1 MAEDG
6 ATLPD
11 GGHREDRSDSPADR
25 PSRGP
30 AEPGRWLE
38 PTEPTRARFT
48 GSPRPGDG
56 GDDSRE
62 GVAGAGAVPVPRTI
76 SSPRRGPAPGVP
88 RDPLR
93 LPRRIGPPPGATPPL
108 LEAPSVPVGLR
119 ECAGCGAPVARPGQS
134 GTVALDGTCG
144 MCGHRYSFTV
154 KLRPGER
161 VGRYTVHGVIAHGGL
176 GWVYAATDD
185 NLGGDDVQAW
195 VVLKGLLDAANPEA
209 RRIAEGERRILTTVS
224 HPAIVKILD
233 YVAHAGEDYIVME
246 YVPGISLTGLTD
258 TGPPGPD
265 GRPDPPA
272 PADVLRYLLRVL
284 PALGHLHRMG
294 LVYCDFK
301 PDNVMVTAS
310 GVKLIDLGG
319 ARRLDDLV
327 SGYLSTPGYR
337 APELDDDGERPGG
350 IERAAPSVTTDI
362 FAVARTL
369 ARLVLGRFPGF
380 VDAYRHVLPPRRA
393 HLPLREFES
402 LDRLLRRATATD
414 PQRRFQSVT
423 ELADELVGVLYEI
436 VARTEGPVPPLASRW
451 FDAAGHPTG
460 EAGPAGPPAAWE
472 VLPDLRVDQDDP
484 CAPALT
490 AGPDEDPTAL
500 AARLAAIV
508 PVTTEVHLSLARARI
523 RAGQLGEAART
534 LDTAAAAAPRE
545 WRIDWYRG
553 LAALV
558 ARRPGLAA
566 AAFDRVYSQVPGEL
580 APRLALATALADVAT
595 TAGSAREREAARER
609 AAELFDVVGAI
620 DPGVTS
626 AAFGLARCRTD
637 PTDKIAAYQRVP
649 RSSSAYTAS
658 RVRMI
663 GVLVARVLRTD
674 SPAAGSAALLRAAA
688 LLADPLLDL
697 GERRRAELRRDIFT
711 AALELV
717 AAGHPPPDGPRPP
730 TLLGRAM
737 TERELRFGLAET
749 YREMARLAPDRAGRV
764 RLIDR
769 ANRARP
775 RTLI

>member
-1 MAEDG
+1 LD
-6 ATLPD
+6 
-11 GGHREDRSDSPADR
+11 
-25 PSRGP
+25 
-30 AEPGRWLE
+30 
-38 PTEPTRARFT
+38 
-48 GSPRPGDG
+48 
-56 GDDSRE
+56 
-62 GVAGAGAVPVPRTI
+62 
-76 SSPRRGPAPGVP
+76 
-88 RDPLR
+88 
-93 LPRRIGPPPGATPPL
+93 
-108 LEAPSVPVGLR
+108 APSVPVGLR
-119 ECAGCGAPVARPGQS
+119 ECAGCGAPVARPGQA
-134 GTVALDGTCG
+134 GIVALEGTCG

-185 NLGGDDVQAW
+185 NLGDDDVQAW

-246 YVPGISLTGLTD
+246 YVPGISLTALAES
-258 TGPPGPD
+258 GPLGAD
-265 GRPDPPA
+265 RRPTPPA
-272 PADVLRYLLRVL
+272 AADVLRYLLRVL

-301 PDNVMVTAS
+301 PDNVMITPS

-319 ARRLDDLV
+319 ARRLDDRV

-350 IERAAPSVTTDI
+350 IDRAAPSVTTDV

-414 PQRRFQSVT
+414 PQRRFQSTT

-472 VLPDLRVDQDDP
+472 VLPDLRVDPDDP
-484 CAPALT
+484 RAPALA
-490 AGPDEDPTAL
+490 AGADEDPAAL
-500 AARLAAIV
+500 TARLAAIV
-508 PVTTEVHLSLARARI
+508 PVTTEVRLSLARAAI
-523 RAGQLGEAART
+523 RAGQLDGAASILDEA
-534 LDTAAAAAPRE
+534 TAATPRE

-558 ARRPGLAA
+558 GQHPGLAA

-580 APRLALATALADVAT
+580 APRLALATALAEVAAR
-595 TAGSAREREAARER
+595 AGSAAEREVARIR
-609 AAELFDVVGAI
+609 AAALFDVVCAI
-620 DPGVTS
+620 DPAVTS

-637 PTDKIAAYQRVP
+637 PGGKLDAYQRVP

-663 GVLVARVLRTD
+663 GVLVGRATRPD
-674 SPAAGSAALLRAAA
+674 SPATGCAALLRAAA
-688 LLADPLLDL
+688 MLADPLLDL
-697 GERRRAELRRDIFT
+697 GERRRAELRRDIFA
-711 AALELV
+711 AALALV
-717 AAGHPPPDGPRPP
+717 AEGAVPTDGPRLPN
-730 TLLGRAM
+730 LLGRPM
-737 TERELRFGLAET
+737 IERELRFALAET
-749 YREMARLAPDRAGRV
+749 YQEMARLTRDRAGRV
-764 RLIDR
+764 RLVDR

-775 RTLI
+775 RTMF

>member
-1 MAEDG
+1 MVEDG
-6 ATLPD
+6 RQHPD
-11 GGHREDRSDSPADR
+11 DPGDPHAAR
-25 PSRGP
+25 
-30 AEPGRWLE
+30 AEAGQPRWLE
-38 PTEPTRARFT
+38 PTEPTRAHFT
-48 GSPRPGDG
+48 GSARPGDG
-56 GDDSRE
+56 REDD
-62 GVAGAGAVPVPRTI
+62 AGPAVPIPRTI
-76 SSPRRGPAPGVP
+76 SRPRGGPAPGVP

-119 ECAGCGAPVARPGQS
+119 ECAGCGAPVARPDEHEAAS
-134 GTVALDGTCG
+134 LEGTCG
-144 MCGHRYSFTV
+144 QCGHRYSFTV

-233 YVAHAGEDYIVME
+233 YVTHAGEDYIVME
-246 YVPGISLTGLTD
+246 YVPGISLTALAD
-258 TGPPGPD
+258 SAPAGPD
-265 GRPDPPA
+265 GQPGAPPA
-272 PADVLRYLLRVL
+272 ADVLRYLLRVL

-301 PDNVMVTAS
+301 PDNVMITPS

-319 ARRLDDLV
+319 ARRLDDRV

-350 IERAAPSVTTDI
+350 IERTTPTVTTDI

-393 HLPLREFES
+393 HPRLREFES

-414 PQRRFQSVT
+414 PLRRFQSTT
-423 ELADELVGVLYEI
+423 ELTDELVGVLYEI
-436 VARTEGPVPPLASRW
+436 VASTEGPVPPLASRW
-451 FDAAGHPTG
+451 FDSAGHPTG
-460 EAGPAGPPAAWE
+460 EAGPAGPPAPWE
-472 VLPDLRVDQDDP
+472 VLPDLRVDPDDP
-484 CAPALT
+484 RAPALS
-490 AGPDEDPTAL
+490 AGPDEDPDAL
-500 AARLAAIV
+500 SARLAAIV
-508 PVTTEVHLSLARARI
+508 PMTFEVRLALARAAI
-523 RAGQLGEAART
+523 RAGQLEAAARV
-534 LDTAAAAAPRE
+534 LDEATADAPHE

-558 ARRPGLAA
+558 GRRPGLAV
-566 AAFDRVYSQVPGEL
+566 AAFDRVYSQVPGEI
-580 APRLALATALADVAT
+580 APRLALAVALAEVAAG
-595 TAGSAREREAARER
+595 AGSAAERDAARER
-609 AAELFDVVGAI
+609 AAELFDVVCVI

-626 AAFGLARCRTD
+626 AAFGLARCRVD
-637 PTDKIAAYQRVP
+637 PGGRLDAYQRVQ

-663 GVLVARVLRTD
+663 GVLVDRPCVPRA
-674 SPAAGSAALLRAAA
+674 PAAGCAALLRAAA
-688 LLADPLLDL
+688 ILADPLLDL
-697 GERRRAELRRDIFT
+697 GERRRAELRRDIFL
-711 AALELV
+711 AALGILAEGGV
-717 AAGHPPPDGPRPP
+717 PAEGPAAPE
-730 TLLGRAM
+730 LLGRPM
-737 TERELRFGLAET
+737 VERELRFALAET
-749 YREMARLAPDRAGRV
+749 YREMARLTRDRAGRV
-764 RLIDR
+764 SLVNQ

>member
-1 MAEDG
+1 MAEHQDG
-6 ATLPD
+6 QRD
-11 GGHREDRSDSPADR
+11 GTSSPGKRDLTPRSPR
-25 PSRGP
+25 HGP
-30 AEPGRWLE
+30 PPGEAGGTQRWFE
-38 PTEPTRARFT
+38 PTEPTRGMFT

-56 GDDSRE
+56 GSE
-62 GVAGAGAVPVPRTI
+62 EQAIAAGAVPAPRAVI
-76 SSPRRGPAPGVP
+76 APRGAP

-93 LPRRIGPPPGATPPL
+93 LPRRIGPAPGTTPPL
-108 LEAPSVPVGLR
+108 LDAPSVPIGLR
-119 ECAGCGAPVARPGQS
+119 ECAGCGAPVARPGPS
-134 GTVALDGTCG
+134 GAVALDGVCEG
-144 MCGHRYSFTV
+144 CGHRYSFTV

-233 YVAHAGEDYIVME
+233 YVTHDGEDYIVME
-246 YVPGISLTGLTD
+246 YVSGLSLTALAEA
-258 TGPPGPD
+258 GPPSAD
-265 GRPDPPA
+265 GRPVPPVV
-272 PADVLRYLLRVL
+272 ADILRYLLRVL

-301 PDNVMVTAS
+301 PDNVMITAS

-319 ARRLDDLV
+319 ARRLDDRV

-337 APELDDDGERPGG
+337 APEIDDDGERPAGVD
-350 IERAAPSVTTDI
+350 RAAPSVATDV

-393 HLPLREFES
+393 HPPLREFES

-414 PQRRFQSVT
+414 PRRRFPSTT
-423 ELADELVGVLYEI
+423 ELADEMVGVLYEI

-472 VLPDLRVDQDDP
+472 VLPDLRIDPDDP
-484 CAPALT
+484 RAPALA
-490 AGPDEDPTAL
+490 AGPDEDPAAL
-500 AARLAAIV
+500 AARLAAV
-508 PVTTEVHLSLARARI
+508 SPVTTEVRLSLARAAI
-523 RAGQLGEAART
+523 RAGHLEQAART
-534 LDTAAAAAPRE
+534 LDDAATAAPQE
-545 WRIDWYRG
+545 WRVDWYRG

-558 ARRPGLAA
+558 GRCPGLAA
-566 AAFDRVYSQVPGEL
+566 TAFDRVYSQLPGEL
-580 APRLALATALADVAT
+580 APRLALATALADVAAR
-595 TAGSAREREAARER
+595 AGSPAERAAARER
-609 AAELFDVVGAI
+609 AAALFDVVSVI

-637 PTDKIAAYQRVP
+637 ATGKLDAYQRVP
-649 RSSSAYTAS
+649 RSSFAYTAA

-663 GVLVARVLRTD
+663 GVLVDR
-674 SPAAGSAALLRAAA
+674 AGRPDVPGVSLAALLRAAA
-688 LLADPLLDL
+688 MLADTLLDL
-697 GERRRAELRRDIFT
+697 GERRRAELRRDILAT
-711 AALELV
+711 GLTLLAEGTLT
-717 AAGHPPPDGPRPP
+717 PDASRPP
-730 TLLGRAM
+730 TLLGCPLV
-737 TERELRFGLAET
+737 ERDLRFALATT
-749 YREMARLAPDRAGRV
+749 YREMARLTSDRAARV
-764 RLIDR
+764 QLVDR
-769 ANRARP
+769 ANHARP
-775 RTLI
+775 RTLF

>member
-1 MAEDG
+1 
-6 ATLPD
+6 
-11 GGHREDRSDSPADR
+11 
-25 PSRGP
+25 
-30 AEPGRWLE
+30 
-38 PTEPTRARFT
+38 
-48 GSPRPGDG
+48 
-56 GDDSRE
+56 
-62 GVAGAGAVPVPRTI
+62 
-76 SSPRRGPAPGVP
+76 
-88 RDPLR
+88 
-93 LPRRIGPPPGATPPL
+93 PPP
-108 LEAPSVPVGLR
+108 
-119 ECAGCGAPVARPGQS
+119 
-134 GTVALDGTCG
+134 
-144 MCGHRYSFTV
+144 
-154 KLRPGER
+154 
-161 VGRYTVHGVIAHGGL
+161 
-176 GWVYAATDD
+176 
-185 NLGGDDVQAW
+185 
-195 VVLKGLLDAANPEA
+195 
-209 RRIAEGERRILTTVS
+209 
-224 HPAIVKILD
+224 
-233 YVAHAGEDYIVME
+233 
-246 YVPGISLTGLTD
+246 
-258 TGPPGPD
+258 
-265 GRPDPPA
+265 

-350 IERAAPSVTTDI
+350 VERTAPSVATDT

-393 HLPLREFES
+393 HFPLREFES

-451 FDAAGHPTG
+451 FDATGHPTG

-472 VLPDLRVDQDDP
+472 VLPELRVDQDDP
-484 CAPALT
+484 RAPALT
-490 AGPDEDPTAL
+490 AGPDEDPAAL

-508 PVTTEVHLSLARARI
+508 PVTTEVHLALARARI
-523 RAGQLGEAART
+523 RAGQLDEAARA
-534 LDTAAAAAPRE
+534 LDAAAAAAPRE

-558 ARRPGLAA
+558 ARRPGLATA
-566 AAFDRVYSQVPGEL
+566 DFDRVYSQVPGEL

-595 TAGSAREREAARER
+595 TAGSARERQAARER

-637 PTDKIAAYQRVP
+637 ASGKIDAYQRVP

-658 RVRMI
+658 RARMI
-663 GVLVARVLRTD
+663 GVLVARVPGTD
-674 SPAAGSAALLRAAA
+674 SLAAGSVAAGSAALLRAAA

-697 GERRRAELRRDIFT
+697 GERRRAELRRDILT
-711 AALELV
+711 AALALV
-717 AAGHPPPDGPRPP
+717 PAGHPPPDGPRPP

-737 TERELRFGLAET
+737 VERELRFGLAET
-749 YREMARLAPDRAGRV
+749 YREMARLTPDRASRV
-764 RLIDR
+764 RLVDQ

-775 RTLI
+775 RTLL